1 MHFWAFVLK
10 ISHGSTN
17 VQMSCHKGV
26 PLIVIE
32 RIWTLY
38 VSTSRTNQQQV
49 PITLNSNHLDMRETV
64 AMTVIMFKSA
74 IQKRKDF
81 CSVHFPVKDYSLSR
95 IINSE
100 KQIDSSKHTN
110 WNPESA

>member
-10 ISHGSTN
+10 MSHGSTN

-38 VSTSRTNQQQV
+38 VSTSRTNPRQV
-49 PITLNSNHLDMRETV
+49 PIAVNSNHLDMQETV
-64 AMTVIMFKSA
+64 AMTAIMSKSA
-74 IQKRKDF
+74 IQKRQAF
-81 CSVHFPVKDYSLSR
+81 CSVHLPVKDYILSVKDYQLGEA
-95 IINSE
+95 N
-100 KQIDSSKHTN
+100 
-110 WNPESA
+110 